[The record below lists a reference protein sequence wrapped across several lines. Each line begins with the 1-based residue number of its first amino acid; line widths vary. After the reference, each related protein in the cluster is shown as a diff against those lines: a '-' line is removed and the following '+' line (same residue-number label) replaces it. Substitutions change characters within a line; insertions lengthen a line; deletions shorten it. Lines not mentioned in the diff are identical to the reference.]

1 MAVPYKRKSF
11 FTLRPLNGPVF
22 QLRFRFASINACPF
36 YELSIGFHALIVT
49 LQPILISE
57 VMGSD
62 CAYLVSVSDFK
73 FTLEY

>member
-1 MAVPYKRKSF
+1 MVLYFSYAFDSLLLTQER
-11 FTLRPLNGPVF
+11 
-22 QLRFRFASINACPF
+22 CPF